1 MAERLIVNGPQID
14 HAELA
19 SRLGVV
25 LSPDILALALTHRS
39 FAYEQG
45 GLPTNERLEFLGDSV
60 LGIVVTD
67 TLYRKFADSPEGQL
81 ARMRAAI
88 VNSKSLADVA
98 RTIGLGEFVLLG
110 RGEQSTGGA
119 DKSSILADTVEAL
132 IGAVYIDH
140 GLPAATQFIHRFF
153 DPVIE
158 RASEL
163 GAGLDWKSSL
173 QELTARH
180 GLGAPTYIVDQT
192 GPAHDRRFT
201 ASVQVGDRSYGAGEG
216 RSKKEAEHVAAAAAW
231 REISEV
237 AATES
242 QIAQG
247 SRNATTDRH
256 AGTA

>member
-1 MAERLIVNGPQID
+1 VAEQVGDDPQID
-14 HAELA
+14 SSELT
-19 SRLGVV
+19 SRLGVE
-25 LSPDILALALTHRS
+25 LSPSILRLALTHRS
-39 FAYEQG
+39 FAYEHG

-60 LGIVVTD
+60 LGVVVTD
-67 TLYRKFADSPEGQL
+67 TLYRDYAESPEGQL

-98 RTIGLGEFVLLG
+98 RTIGLGQFILLG
-110 RGEQSTGGA
+110 RGEQATGGT

-132 IGAVYIDH
+132 IGAVYIDR
-140 GLPAATQFIHRFF
+140 GLPSATDFIHRFF

-173 QELTARH
+173 QELTALH
-180 GLGAPTYIVDQT
+180 GLGAPRYVVNQT

-201 ASVQVGDRSYGAGEG
+201 ASVDVGGESYGAGEG

-231 REISEV
+231 RDITD
-237 AATES
+237 AHS
-242 QIAQG
+242 QAPKQ
-247 SRNATTDRH
+247 ADTDRD